1 MSVGSA
7 TLLVDKEMRNKMNIY
22 EMNTKAMSREQL
34 ISEIEFRKSILT
46 DDASQAFIREIKI
59 LEIALSKKPQP
70 YSILDAW
77 KRQHQAR
84 ITARATRKGI
94 TYAEAEAEISALIAR
109 RNR

>member
-1 MSVGSA
+1 MSVASA
-7 TLLVDKEMRNKMNIY
+7 TLLVDRKKEMMNIY
-22 EMNTKAMSREQL
+22 QMNTKAMTREQL

-46 DDASQAFIREIKI
+46 DDASPEFMREIAI
-59 LEIALSKKPQP
+59 LETALSKKPQP

-84 ITARATRKGI
+84 IQARATRKGI